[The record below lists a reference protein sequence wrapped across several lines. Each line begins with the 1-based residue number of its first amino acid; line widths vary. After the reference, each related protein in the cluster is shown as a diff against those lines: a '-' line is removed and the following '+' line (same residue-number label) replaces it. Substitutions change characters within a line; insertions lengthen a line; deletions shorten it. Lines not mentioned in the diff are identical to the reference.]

1 MAEIQV
7 QSGTMDL
14 LLVHK
19 DVAWAMVITTGK
31 FKAPGGWVTVGHYMS
46 EHQKRETGMSD
57 IIGQL
62 RDGRML
68 AIETKDTGETPTE
81 EQYSFLDLVR
91 NNGGVSFWSD
101 SVDGVMKQL
110 SEQIQWKQPT

>member
-1 MAEIQV
+1 MAESQI
-7 QSGTMDL
+7 QSGVMDL

-68 AIETKDTGETPTE
+68 AIETKDINETPTE
-81 EQYSFLDLVR
+81 EQHKFMRLVR
-91 NNGGVSFWSD
+91 TNGGVAFWTS
-101 SVDGVMKQL
+101 SIDGCNNLLEQL
-110 SEQIQWKQPT
+110 S